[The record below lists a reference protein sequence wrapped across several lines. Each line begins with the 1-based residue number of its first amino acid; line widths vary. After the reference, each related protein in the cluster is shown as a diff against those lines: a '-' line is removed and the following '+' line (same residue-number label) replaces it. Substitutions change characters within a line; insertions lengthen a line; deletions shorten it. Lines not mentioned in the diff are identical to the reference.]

1 MKHEFDTPALRQ
13 TAEEIQGAVRAKSIT
28 ADMVG
33 GTLLALVNATGEIIE
48 TFGGIGNSI
57 TVKAKCKALIN
68 ITEWEEEVAQGAT
81 VYVDMFAIGIG
92 STRNFPTQVLTAD
105 ENGEVVFTVPCGY
118 GYAVYSKYDGYSASC
133 QFAFVA
139 GDADASIELW
149 NYPIGIYIL
158 GDGSLYETAE
168 AWDGDPF
175 NGIVVCSENTSF
187 CILHHKSEEYM
198 PWGRS
203 GEVVPCLPLINDTTH
218 GSYADAQGAVRLDFN
233 GNLNTLKILS
243 GYRAAPAASWCDTY
257 SQNPY
262 YTHWQYFLP
271 SAGQLYLIYQNKAAI
286 NALLAD
292 ANAIGSDYTNGFEA
306 IGNDYLWSSTQYDE
320 WCAWVVGVSNGN
332 AFNGSKDNYY
342 YVRAVSA
349 FQMY

>member
-118 GYAVYSKYDGYSASC
+118 GYAVYSKYDGYRGKNP
-133 QFAFVA
+133 VH
-139 GDADASIELW
+139 
-149 NYPIGIYIL
+149 P
-158 GDGSLYETAE
+158 
-168 AWDGDPF
+168 
-175 NGIVVCSENTSF
+175 VCPVRNT
-187 CILHHKSEEYM
+187 
-198 PWGRS
+198 
-203 GEVVPCLPLINDTTH
+203 
-218 GSYADAQGAVRLDFN
+218 
-233 GNLNTLKILS
+233 
-243 GYRAAPAASWCDTY
+243 
-257 SQNPY
+257 
-262 YTHWQYFLP
+262 
-271 SAGQLYLIYQNKAAI
+271 
-286 NALLAD
+286 
-292 ANAIGSDYTNGFEA
+292 
-306 IGNDYLWSSTQYDE
+306 
-320 WCAWVVGVSNGN
+320 
-332 AFNGSKDNYY
+332 GSKS
-342 YVRAVSA
+342 RRGFS
-349 FQMY
+349 QPPWKEKPGSGKTL